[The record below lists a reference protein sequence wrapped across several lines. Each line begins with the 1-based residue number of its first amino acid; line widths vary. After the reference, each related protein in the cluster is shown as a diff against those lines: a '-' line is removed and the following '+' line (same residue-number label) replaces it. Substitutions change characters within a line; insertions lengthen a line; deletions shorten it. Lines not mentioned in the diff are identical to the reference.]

1 MISLAD
7 DVRKFLE
14 VLVLNKGVCDKSF
27 EDCKNC
33 FFENFNAPY
42 HCKELAKM
50 ILNLFDNQQKIFEN
64 DFGYYVFNP
73 SADKPTY
80 RHASLKSAKAEAERL
95 IATGIKADEIEIL
108 KIVDIAKVKQ
118 VLDWNPEENSEL
130 PF

>member
-1 MISLAD
+1 MISLVD

-27 EDCKNC
+27 EECGKC

-42 HCKELAKM
+42 SCKDLAKK

-73 SADKPTY
+73 SADKPTKK
-80 RHASLKSAKAEAERL
+80 HTTLQQAKAEANRL
-95 IATGIKADEIEIL
+95 IATGIEATEIQIL
-108 KIVDIAKVKQ
+108 KIVDKAKVEK
-118 VLDWNPEENSEL
+118 VLNWNPEENSEL